1 MIEELN
7 RLKAEVA
14 QLEKLRLDLY
24 GKELADKYDRE
35 YRQRTYAVDK
45 DDTKKFNPKNPC
57 AIVGLILGIIGA
69 LLGFLKM
76 YGMFLFEGMDLGP
89 ILDIAGKVALGVG
102 IVALILAIFA
112 NKNAKA
118 TGSKVKLA
126 KVALLFSIL
135 AIGSSSYGLFM
146 TLFR

>member
-1 MIEELN
+1 
-7 RLKAEVA
+7 
-14 QLEKLRLDLY
+14 
-24 GKELADKYDRE
+24 
-35 YRQRTYAVDK
+35 
-45 DDTKKFNPKNPC
+45 
-57 AIVGLILGIIGA
+57 
-69 LLGFLKM
+69 M